1 MKGKINPQVC
11 TLSQVSM
18 AHFQPHVLNCL
29 LEGGRGVG
37 ISCFLFPCFLVSE
50 IKAEMGGSNIPVTL
64 YAATVPQ
71 ESRANE
77 HQVLNRYFPGKI
89 HKQINKLS
97 QAERNL
103 PSGSSLELVKQVRN
117 TQGQRGSF
125 QAPDFRDGERRESFP
140 GPFAFQEGK
149 WPHRDRQITRAFFQ
163 GNDYI

>member
-1 MKGKINPQVC
+1 M
-11 TLSQVSM
+11 
-18 AHFQPHVLNCL
+18 
-29 LEGGRGVG
+29 
-37 ISCFLFPCFLVSE
+37 SE
-50 IKAEMGGSNIPVTL
+50 IKAEMGGGSNIPVTL

-71 ESRANE
+71 ESLANE

-149 WPHRDRQITRAFFQ
+149 WPPPPET
-163 GNDYI
+163 GK